1 MEACNLS
8 YPNGDDIKEPSVRT
22 TSMIKKIPGK
32 PKQHSGGGDRMI
44 LPSTSSICYFCHG
57 INQSST
63 FFSWRKVS
71 FKATCQAVIIY
82 IYPPINHLGLFRSTT
97 LKLEA
102 YDSIWRRFYNVVIAP
117 TQLTTYFVL
126 CSTFKAAI
134 SRVVKITLHS
144 WDIMRITIQS
154 QSECTNKAH
163 ETTFLYGCH
172 QLVFLGQPPIPFS
185 MGSAIIPVKRGFA
198 P

>member
-1 MEACNLS
+1 MDRSRSNIAAA
-8 YPNGDDIKEPSVRT
+8 
-22 TSMIKKIPGK
+22 
-32 PKQHSGGGDRMI
+32 GDRMI

-102 YDSIWRRFYNVVIAP
+102 YDFIWRRFYNVVIAH
-117 TQLTTYFVL
+117 TQLTTYFFL
-126 CSTFKAAI
+126 ALSKGRFQELWK
-134 SRVVKITLHS
+134 LH
-144 WDIMRITIQS
+144 RILEIWCASQYKVS
-154 QSECTNKAH
+154 QSARTKPMK
-163 ETTFLYGCH
+163 
-172 QLVFLGQPPIPFS
+172 QLFCMVVIN
-185 MGSAIIPVKRGFA
+185 
-198 P
+198 